1 MRLWALILFSFPCM
15 AFIYDL
21 EDFLTLVIKMIFSSR
36 DVSGQ
41 VAFEEEMPKVNKN
54 NRFFSENVIANLTWL
69 KLPRYLIKIIFCPF
83 SKVVLGQLSLCVK
96 SILKPW
102 KLLVYSFNFLRT
114 TI

>member
-1 MRLWALILFSFPCM
+1 MILFSFPCM

-41 VAFEEEMPKVNKN
+41 VAFEEEMSKVNKN

-83 SKVVLGQLSLCVK
+83 AKVMFGQLSLRVK

>member
-1 MRLWALILFSFPCM
+1 MFLLSFPCM

-21 EDFLTLVIKMIFSSR
+21 EDFLMLVIKMIFSSR

-69 KLPRYLIKIIFCPF
+69 KLPRYLIKIFFCPF
-83 SKVVLGQLSLCVK
+83 SKVVKGQLSLGVK

>member
-1 MRLWALILFSFPCM
+1 MILLSFPCM

-21 EDFLTLVIKMIFSSR
+21 EDFLMLVIKMIFSSR

-69 KLPRYLIKIIFCPF
+69 KLPRYLIKMIFCPF
-83 SKVVLGQLSLCVK
+83 SKVMFGQLSLRVK